1 VCRTKEINMSK
12 QVGLS
17 AAIGLVGVG
26 IILNALPKFG
36 IGAATAT
43 AAPLVPVAQAGAPT
57 PTIVWYGV
65 SGSVANSWDQRA
77 MLFRAWSDGT
87 IEYMA
92 AFSNWTGQCGGDV
105 SGCGSQWKVLSSPT
119 AGMSAA
125 ADSNFDQLVDGAD
138 LANLLAAWGPA
149 PRSPIPPSDCPL
161 DLINP

>member
-1 VCRTKEINMSK
+1 MSK

-43 AAPLVPVAQAGAPT
+43 AAPVSSAVQAGNP
-57 PTIVWYGV
+57 PTIVWYHMDGPQYNLQTL
-65 SGSVANSWDQRA
+65 S
-77 MLFRAWSDGT
+77 RAWSDGT
-87 IEYMA
+87 VELKFLLFNSNPNNPWCG
-92 AFSNWTGQCGGDV
+92 AFLNCSTAWITV
-105 SGCGSQWKVLSSPT
+105 SSPND
-119 AGMSAA
+119 GRAA
-125 ADSNFDQLVDGAD
+125 VADTNFDQLVDGAD